1 MPSRAGE
8 GRSRV
13 VPNLRRDNAALT
25 EEPTR
30 ANIDQTGSRQ
40 AVQSASPASASQQS
54 LDMSLLMTYLP
65 EWRQC
70 NAMFGQQDDLAHTR
84 RQPPVKDQGRS
95 GAIAPQAPGA
105 ALVVNGDAD
114 LAVAIADALQQH
126 GWRLQI
132 ARSVADA
139 RLRMEALKPR
149 IVLFDMW
156 EPDGSGV
163 DFVRDLSDRTDIG
176 IIVVSARSGEVDR
189 VVSLELGAD
198 DYIPKPFSRPELLA
212 RIRAVLRRAQGS
224 DQRASGLVADR
235 LLFAGWALD
244 TRRRELMA
252 PDGVAV
258 DLSGGEYDLLLAFC
272 EHPQRILSRDQLLD
286 LARNRVSD
294 ALDRT
299 VDVMVS
305 RLRRKMEPT
314 EESPTIIK
322 TIRGAGYMFVPA
334 VARG

>member
-1 MPSRAGE
+1 MAPDLLTPEAHVLVVEDDGEMRNLIAKFLRQNGYRATGARD
-8 GRSRV
+8 GREMWET
-13 VPNLRRDNAALT
+13 LANAAVDLILLDVML
-25 EEPTR
+25 PGQSGLDLTR
-30 ANIDQTGSRQ
+30 ALRAKTQVPIIMVTAR
-40 AVQSASPASASQQS
+40 
-54 LDMSLLMTYLP
+54 
-65 EWRQC
+65 
-70 NAMFGQQDDLAHTR
+70 
-84 RQPPVKDQGRS
+84 
-95 GAIAPQAPGA
+95 
-105 ALVVNGDAD
+105 GD
-114 LAVAIADALQQH
+114 
-126 GWRLQI
+126 
-132 ARSVADA
+132 
-139 RLRMEALKPR
+139 E
-149 IVLFDMW
+149 
-156 EPDGSGV
+156 
-163 DFVRDLSDRTDIG
+163 T
-176 IIVVSARSGEVDR
+176 DR
-189 VVSLELGAD
+189 VLGLELGAD

-212 RIRAVLRRAQGS
+212 RIRAVLRRAQGNE
-224 DQRASGLVADR
+224 QRASGLVADR

-244 TRRRELMA
+244 TRRRELTA

-272 EHPQRILSRDQLLD
+272 EHAQRVLSRDQLLD